1 MKRLVMLVAATTLA
15 AGCKKKEAPVPAP
28 TAGSGGSAAVAMAGS
43 GSGAA
48 AGSAAPKVLTGDELV
63 KRYHDCWTDWAAAKW
78 DDLKT
83 CYANDA
89 VWEAPGTKIGPI
101 NGSAAIVELDKS
113 FRAAFP
119 SELAE
124 SQLVLVNG
132 KKIIGVAL
140 LAGKQTGTLKLPDH
154 DLPATNNQF
163 GVFVGQ
169 VLAVDDSGKISRE
182 SNFEDMATIVGQLK
196 PSKDHAVRPAVA
208 KIAMPEQVAVAKD
221 DAHEKAN
228 LATFQQLTDAFNK
241 HDLKAFSALLADN
254 VVWSEQAMA
263 KDESKKDLATIMPQM
278 WKAFSDLKL
287 TVGDSWAAGD
297 YVAATE
303 TFEGTNDGDLP
314 SMHLK
319 KTGRKVSL
327 PFLAIHKLD
336 FGKVTAT
343 WIFYEG
349 GDFAHQLGVDTK
361 ISKN

>member
-1 MKRLVMLVAATTLA
+1 MKTLVMLIAATTFA
-15 AGCKKKEAPVPAP
+15 AGCKKKEEPAP
-28 TAGSGGSAAVAMAGS
+28 AMGS
-43 GSGAA
+43 GSAVAA
-48 AGSAAPKVLTGDELV
+48 NGSGSDVAMGSGAPKMLTGDDLV
-63 KRYHDCWTDWAAAKW
+63 KRYHDCWADWGAGKW
-78 DDLKT
+78 DDLKS

-89 VWEAPGTKIGPI
+89 VWDAPGSKMGPI
-101 NGSAAIVELDKS
+101 NGAAAIVELDKS
-113 FRAAFP
+113 LRAAFP
-119 SELAE
+119 NETAE

-132 KKIIGVAL
+132 KKIVGVAL
-140 LAGKQTGTLKLPDH
+140 LTGKQTGTLKLPNH

-163 GVFVGQ
+163 GVYAGQ
-169 VLAVDDSGKISRE
+169 VLALDDTGKVTHE
-182 SNFEDMATIVGQLK
+182 SNFEDMATLLGQLK
-196 PSKDHAVRPAVA
+196 PNKDHAVRPPIA
-208 KIAMPEQVAVAKD
+208 KIAMPEQVAIAKD

-228 LATFQQLTDAFNK
+228 LASFQQLTDAFNK
-241 HDLKAFSALLADN
+241 HDIKAFSALLADN

-263 KDESKKDLATIMPQM
+263 KDQSKKDLATSMPEM

-303 TFEGTNDGDLP
+303 TFDGTNNGDLP

-319 KTGRKVSL
+319 KTGKKVSL

-349 GDFAHQLGVDTK
+349 GGFASQLGIDTK
-361 ISKN
+361 VSKN